1 MMRQPPRFSQWNS
14 LVLKADF
21 TAVTELAGDDVTHE
35 QVVRLC
41 QRYYWAGTY
50 AKDRD
55 VIEIA
60 CGTGS
65 GLGYLSGI
73 ARTVAAGDITVD
85 MLRAAKA
92 HYGGRAN
99 LLALD
104 ATALPFADGSADVIL
119 LFEAIYYIAPI
130 ETFIAE
136 CRRVLRPGGVLLI
149 ASANKDLPD
158 FNPSPHSTTYFNP
171 PGFKAL
177 LEPAGFSVRCFGG
190 VPLDQPSPAQRLL
203 RLAKRIAVRFDL
215 IPHTMGGKKL
225 LKRLVFGKLES
236 LPAEMAEGTA
246 PYDPP
251 VPISEDVPD
260 RLHKVLF
267 CEAMRGA
274 ACDR

>member
-1 MMRQPPRFSQWNS
+1 MRACTRFIQWNRRP
-14 LVLKADF
+14 LKADF

-41 QRYYWAGTY
+41 QRYYWAGSY

-55 VIEIA
+55 VVEIA

-65 GLGYLSGI
+65 GLGYLGKI
-73 ARTVAAGDITVD
+73 ARSVTAGDITVD
-85 MLRAAKA
+85 MLRTAKA
-92 HYGGRAN
+92 HYGARAN

-104 ATALPFADGSADVIL
+104 ATALPFADGSADIIL

-136 CRRVLRPGGVLLI
+136 CKRVLRPGGVLLI

-171 PGFKAL
+171 PGFKTL
-177 LEPAGFSVRCFGG
+177 LEPAGFTVRCFAG
-190 VPLDQPSPAQRLL
+190 VPLERPSPVQRLL

-225 LKRLVFGKLES
+225 LKRLVFGKLEG
-236 LPAEMAEGTA
+236 LPAEIAEGSA

-251 VPISEDVPD
+251 APIAADAPN
-260 RLHKVLF
+260 RTHKVLF
-267 CEAMRGA
+267 CEATRGVA
-274 ACDR
+274 